1 MTNYAREFCARERL
15 FGTERAS
22 VWMQSKVKLE
32 NQETRQYDYELTEN
46 QVNEIRVLHINGYGA
61 NKIAAKVNVPS
72 SAVIKQINMDIKLG
86 VVPELTGGE
95 KISIQNRHKKMRI
108 EA

>member
-22 VWMQSKVKLE
+22 VWIQSKIKLE
-32 NQETRQYDYELTEN
+32 KQEKRRYDYELTEN
-46 QVNEIRVLHINGYGA
+46 QVDEIRVLHRNGYGA

-95 KISIQNRHKKMRI
+95 KISIQNSRKKMRI